1 MMSISKN
8 LKRLKRLIEKDYDKP
23 VKNKN
28 KIKSINKSIQDETNI
43 IIKKLSNADTRSK
56 KRIEKVIVKNIVKIE
71 LGKFYIDF

>member
-28 KIKSINKSIQDETNI
+28 KIKSINKSIQDE
-43 IIKKLSNADTRSK
+43 KKSVSNEKNKIK

-71 LGKFYIDF
+71 LGKFYVDF